1 MLNNFHWLTQATLL
15 KPEEM
20 PVPAAK
26 FEEAFGLSWKDAL
39 AAGSVYNALDAVS
52 NIAWLTLLFW
62 ETTETSAD
70 GRTDLYSGSNITVI
84 IQLS

>member
-1 MLNNFHWLTQATLL
+1 
-15 KPEEM
+15 M

-52 NIAWLTLLFW
+52 NIIWLTLMLC
-62 ETTETSAD
+62 EITD
-70 GRTDLYSGSNITVI
+70 DLYSSHNITVI
-84 IQLS
+84 KLLS

>member
-1 MLNNFHWLTQATLL
+1 
-15 KPEEM
+15 M

-52 NIAWLTLLFW
+52 NDIHHTLMF
-62 ETTETSAD
+62 
-70 GRTDLYSGSNITVI
+70 TDDLSGC
-84 IQLS
+84 

>member
-1 MLNNFHWLTQATLL
+1 MFPADTAEFGSHSPYFNFNVLLLTAHRASSNTPNDFSLHQATLL

-52 NIAWLTLLFW
+52 
-62 ETTETSAD
+62 
-70 GRTDLYSGSNITVI
+70 
-84 IQLS
+84 

>member
-1 MLNNFHWLTQATLL
+1 
-15 KPEEM
+15 M

-52 NIAWLTLLFW
+52 NI
-62 ETTETSAD
+62 
-70 GRTDLYSGSNITVI
+70 I
-84 IQLS
+84 

>member
-1 MLNNFHWLTQATLL
+1 MIHYLQATLL
-15 KPEEM
+15 KPVEM

-52 NIAWLTLLFW
+52 YFCLAYCMILLP
-62 ETTETSAD
+62 
-70 GRTDLYSGSNITVI
+70 TVP
-84 IQLS
+84 

>member
-1 MLNNFHWLTQATLL
+1 
-15 KPEEM
+15 M

-52 NIAWLTLLFW
+52 YSKEIILKRYSAVHLFPILKR
-62 ETTETSAD
+62 SKC
-70 GRTDLYSGSNITVI
+70 LFLN
-84 IQLS
+84 

>member
-1 MLNNFHWLTQATLL
+1 
-15 KPEEM
+15 M

-52 NIAWLTLLFW
+52 YSSEINFFDEMSRAAHKNATPNGMIVFFTEFIALL
-62 ETTETSAD
+62 
-70 GRTDLYSGSNITVI
+70 N
-84 IQLS
+84 

>member
-1 MLNNFHWLTQATLL
+1 MRLQMTLNNLHWLTQATLL

-52 NIAWLTLLFW
+52 NMIWLTLMF
-62 ETTETSAD
+62 SD
-70 GRTDLYSGSNITVI
+70 ITDNLYSSCNVTVI
-84 IQLS
+84 KLLS